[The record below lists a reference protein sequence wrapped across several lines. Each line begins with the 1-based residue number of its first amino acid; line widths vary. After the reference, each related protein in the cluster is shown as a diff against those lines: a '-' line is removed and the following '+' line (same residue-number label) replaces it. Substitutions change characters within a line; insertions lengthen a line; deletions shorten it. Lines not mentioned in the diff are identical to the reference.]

1 MIQDVNK
8 QGLRL
13 LAAQDDAAI
22 VLDQALMPLLK
33 LVESG
38 TAKEKA
44 AAVCFLGTVM
54 EARPAVAVR

>member
-1 MIQDVNK
+1 M
-8 QGLRL
+8 
-13 LAAQDDAAI
+13 
-22 VLDQALMPLLK
+22 LDQALMPLLK

-44 AAVCFLGTVM
+44 AAVCFLGTIM

>member
-1 MIQDVNK
+1 M
-8 QGLRL
+8 GRL

-44 AAVCFLGTVM
+44 AAVCFLGTIM